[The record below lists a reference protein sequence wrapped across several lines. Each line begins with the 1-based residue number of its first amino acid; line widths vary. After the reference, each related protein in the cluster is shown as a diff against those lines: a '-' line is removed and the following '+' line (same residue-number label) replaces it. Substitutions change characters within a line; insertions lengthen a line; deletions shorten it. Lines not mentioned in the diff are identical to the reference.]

1 MAARQAGC
9 SATRELNPP
18 SPAIGPQR
26 PPMPIRRKGRAEPML
41 SFCMLEEGAFVR
53 EPFGILH
60 VWMIL
65 LKIQRQI
72 FV

>member
-1 MAARQAGC
+1 
-9 SATRELNPP
+9 
-18 SPAIGPQR
+18 
-26 PPMPIRRKGRAEPML
+26 ML

-53 EPFGILH
+53 ETFGILH